1 MIKII
6 VDKPYEGSM
15 NMALDISIAKL
26 SAIRKISTLRIYQWK
41 YPTLSLGKHQK
52 TDNLNWEFIK
62 SKNISVVRRPS
73 GGRAVLHKD
82 EITYSFSTFVKNEN
96 LPNNLLASY
105 MKISQALIRSLN
117 ELGIEAD
124 LESSKKEGVTKD
136 LCYDAPSFYE
146 VKVNGKKLI
155 GSAQYR
161 TANFI
166 LQHGS
171 IPIKHDYETYINSF
185 KYSHTDWIK
194 HHLTS
199 STIDLETILKKPISK
214 MDIVKAFEIG
224 FKSVFK
230 EEISEGFLEH
240 DEIILAQ
247 EIKNNFTVLEEKI

>member
-6 VDKPYEGSM
+6 VDEPYEGSM

-26 SAIRKISTLRIYQWK
+26 STIRKISTLRIYQWK

-52 TDNLNWEFIK
+52 TNNLNWEFIK
-62 SKNISVVRRPS
+62 NNNISVVRRPS
-73 GGRAVLHKD
+73 GGRAVLHNN
-82 EITYSFSTFVKNEN
+82 EITYSFSTFASNEN

-124 LESSKKEGVTKD
+124 LERSKKEGVTKD

-194 HHLTS
+194 RHLIS

-214 MDIVKAFEIG
+214 IEIVRAFEIG

-230 EEISEGFLEH
+230 EEISEGFLEQ

-247 EIKNNFTVLEEKI
+247 KMRSNFTVLEEKN

>member
-6 VDKPYEGSM
+6 VDQPYEGSM
-15 NMALDISIAKL
+15 NMAFDLAIARL
-26 SAIRKISTLRIYQWK
+26 NAIRKISTLRIYQWK
-41 YPTLSLGKHQK
+41 CPTLSLGKHQK

-62 SKNISVVRRPS
+62 SNNISVVRRPS
-73 GGRAVLHKD
+73 GGRAVLHNN
-82 EITYSFSTFVKNEN
+82 EITYSFSTFVSNNN

-105 MKISQALIRSLN
+105 LKISQALVRSLQA
-117 ELGIEAD
+117 LGIEAD
-124 LESSKKEGVTKD
+124 LERSKKEGVTKD

-161 TANFI
+161 TANFV

-171 IPIKHDYETYINSF
+171 IPIKHDYETYVNSF
-185 KYSHTDWIK
+185 KYSHTEWIK
-194 HHLTS
+194 QHLIS

-214 MDIVKAFEIG
+214 IEIVKALEIG

-230 EEISEGFLEH
+230 EEISEGFLEQE
-240 DEIILAQ
+240 EILLAQ
-247 EIKNNFTVLEEKI
+247 KIKNNFTVLEEKN

>member
-1 MIKII
+1 MIRII

-15 NMALDISIAKL
+15 NMALDMSIAEI
-26 SAIRKISTLRIYQWK
+26 SAKKRISTIRIYQWK
-41 YPTLSLGKHQK
+41 EPTLSLGRHQK
-52 TDNLNWEFIK
+52 TRNLNWEFIK
-62 SKNISVVRRPS
+62 NNNISVVRRPS
-73 GGRAVLHKD
+73 GGRAVLHKN
-82 EITYSFSTFVKNEN
+82 EITYSFSTFANNEN

-105 MKISQALIRSLN
+105 LKISKALIKSLQ
-117 ELGIEAD
+117 ELGIEAS
-124 LESSKKEGVTKD
+124 LESSKKEALTKD
-136 LCYDAPSFYE
+136 LCYDASSFYE

-194 HHLTS
+194 RHLIS
-199 STIDLETILKKPISK
+199 STIDLETIIKKPISK
-214 MDIVKAFEIG
+214 AKLVKAFEIG

-230 EEISEGFLEH
+230 EEILEGFLEQE
-240 DEIILAQ
+240 EILLAQ
-247 EIKNNFTVLEEKI
+247 KMKNNFTVLEEKN